1 MTNLTKRQQTV
12 LDTIR
17 TYISSFGYPPTVRE
31 IGERIGCRSPNGTI
45 CHLKA
50 LERKKVI
57 RRDPK
62 AARAIVIVDE
72 VSP

>member
-1 MTNLTKRQQTV
+1 MTSLTKCQQTV

-17 TYISSFGYPPTVRE
+17 SYISGHGYPPTVRE
-31 IGERIGCRSPNGTI
+31 IGECLGHRSPNGTM

-50 LERKKVI
+50 LEKKKVI

-62 AARAIVIVDE
+62 AARAIVIIDE